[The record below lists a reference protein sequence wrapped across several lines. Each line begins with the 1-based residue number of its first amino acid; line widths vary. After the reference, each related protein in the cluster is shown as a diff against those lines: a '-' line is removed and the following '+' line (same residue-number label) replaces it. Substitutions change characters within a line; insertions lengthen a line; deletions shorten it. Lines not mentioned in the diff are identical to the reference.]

1 MSFHCQVRQ
10 VPDALP
16 RNFRLAH
23 RRQSGRLCL
32 AVLLAALAGCAP
44 PPRPPA
50 PPAGPIPWT
59 AAIGQLDVPSESTS
73 CTATLVA
80 PTVIVTAAHCIFPKG
95 QKLPADSMVFTPN
108 AGAQRLPAVRV
119 AEIVAL
125 GVQQMDPDK
134 PEDTPTEVD
143 WAVLRL
149 ESAITNIAP
158 IAVEPLALAE
168 IDRRMQTG
176 ETLSSLGYGRYGY
189 ALGDHLYRS
198 EDCELLPELRE
209 LEAENNDRLVM
220 TTCQVMHGDS
230 GGPVL
235 IGRQDSERRL
245 IAVVSRFWTRPDG
258 TVSLSVGATAFADQ
272 LKNAIG
278 AAP

>member
-1 MSFHCQVRQ
+1 M
-10 VPDALP
+10 PDALP
-16 RNFRLAH
+16 RHPRTTRRLRH
-23 RRQSGRLCL
+23 VSRLCL
-32 AVLLAALAGCAP
+32 TGLLAAALAGCAP

-50 PPAGPIPWT
+50 EPTGPIPWT
-59 AAIGQLDVPSESTS
+59 AAIGQLDVPSESSS

-80 PTVIVTAAHCIFPKG
+80 PTIIVTAAHCIFPKG
-95 QKLPADSMVFTPN
+95 KRLPAESLVFTPN
-108 AGAQRLPAVRV
+108 AGAQRLPTVRV
-119 AEIVAL
+119 AQIVAL

-149 ESAITNIAP
+149 ESAITNVTP
-158 IAVEPLALAE
+158 IPVEPLQLAE
-168 IDRRMQTG
+168 IDRRTKTG

-198 EDCELLPELRE
+198 EDCKLIPEWRE
-209 LEAENNDRLVM
+209 LGASDELVM

-235 IGRQDSERRL
+235 IGKPNADRRL
-245 IAVVSRFWTRPDG
+245 IAVVSRFWSRPDG
-258 TVSLSVGATAFADQ
+258 TVSMSVGASAFVDQ
-272 LKNAIG
+272 LRSAID
-278 AAP
+278 AAR

>member
-1 MSFHCQVRQ
+1 M
-10 VPDALP
+10 PDALP
-16 RNFRLAH
+16 RKFGSVRNRRPNRFCLAA
-23 RRQSGRLCL
+23 LL
-32 AVLLAALAGCAP
+32 AVLVGCAP

-50 PPAGPIPWT
+50 EPSGPIPWT

-80 PTVIVTAAHCIFPKG
+80 PNVIVTAAHCVFPKG
-95 QKLPADSMVFTPN
+95 EKLPASSMVFTPT

-125 GVQQMDPDK
+125 GVQKMDPDK
-134 PEDTPTEVD
+134 PEATPTEVD

-158 IAVEPLALAE
+158 IAVEALALAE

-198 EDCELLPELRE
+198 EGCKLLPEWRE
-209 LEAENNDRLVM
+209 LEAEKNDHLVL

-235 IGRQDSERRL
+235 IGRQDSDRRL
-245 IAVVSRFWTRPDG
+245 IAVVSRFWARPDG
-258 TVSLSVGATAFADQ
+258 TVSMSVGAAAFADQ
-272 LKNAIG
+272 LKEAIG

>member
-1 MSFHCQVRQ
+1 

-16 RNFRLAH
+16 RNH
-23 RRQSGRLCL
+23 RAASCRPAGRLCL
-32 AVLLAALAGCAP
+32 AALLAALAGCAP

-50 PPAGPIPWT
+50 EPTGPIPWT

-80 PTVIVTAAHCIFPKG
+80 PTVIVTAAHCVFPKG
-95 QKLPADSMVFTPN
+95 KKLPAASMVFTPN
-108 AGAQRLPAVRV
+108 AGAQRLPTVRV

-134 PEDTPTEVD
+134 PEETPTEVD

-149 ESAITNIAP
+149 ESPITNIAP
-158 IAVEPLALAE
+158 IPVEPLELAE

-189 ALGDHLYRS
+189 ALGDHLYHS
-198 EDCELLPELRE
+198 EDCKLIPEWRE
-209 LEAENNDRLVM
+209 LESADNDRLVM

-235 IGRQDSERRL
+235 IGRQDSDRRL

-258 TVSLSVGATAFADQ
+258 SISMSVGAGAFADQ
-272 LKNAIG
+272 LKSAID

>member
-1 MSFHCQVRQ
+1 M
-10 VPDALP
+10 PDALSGNCSSA
-16 RNFRLAH
+16 R
-23 RRQSGRLCL
+23 RRQLRWLCL
-32 AVLLAALAGCAP
+32 VPLLVALASCAP
-44 PPRPPA
+44 PPKPPA
-50 PPAGPIPWT
+50 APSGPIPWT

-73 CTATLVA
+73 CTATLVS
-80 PTVIVTAAHCIFPKG
+80 PTVIVTAAHCVFPKG
-95 QKLPADSMVFTPN
+95 EKLPASSMVFTPN
-108 AGAQRLPAVRV
+108 AGAQRLPTVRV

-125 GVQQMDPDK
+125 GVQKMDPDK

-158 IAVEPLALAE
+158 IPVEPLALAE

-198 EDCELLPELRE
+198 EDCQLLPDWRQ
-209 LEAENNDRLVM
+209 LEAENNDRLVL

-235 IGRQDSERRL
+235 IGKQDSDRRL
-245 IAVVSRFWTRPDG
+245 IAVVSRFWSRPDG
-258 TVSLSVGATAFADQ
+258 TVSMSVGAAAFAEQ
-272 LKNAIG
+272 LKKAIG
-278 AAP
+278 ATP

>member
-1 MSFHCQVRQ
+1 M
-10 VPDALP
+10 PDALP
-16 RNFRLAH
+16 RNHKIASH
-23 RRQSGRLCL
+23 RHTARFCL
-32 AVLLAALAGCAP
+32 AALLAAVAGCAP
-44 PPRPPA
+44 PPKPPA
-50 PPAGPIPWT
+50 SPTGPIPWT
-59 AAIGQLDVPSESTS
+59 AAIGQLEVPSESSS

-80 PTVIVTAAHCIFPKG
+80 STIIVTAAHCIFPKG
-95 QKLPADSMVFTPN
+95 ERLPATSLVFTPN

-125 GVQQMDPDK
+125 GVQQMDPEK
-134 PEDTPTEVD
+134 PEQTPTEVD

-149 ESAITNIAP
+149 ESPITGIAP
-158 IAVEPLALAE
+158 IAVEPLALTE
-168 IDRRMQTG
+168 IDRRIQTG

-198 EDCELLPELRE
+198 EGCELVPEWRE
-209 LEAENNDRLVM
+209 LESEADDRLVM

-235 IGRQDSERRL
+235 IGKQDSDRRL
-245 IAVVSRFWTRPDG
+245 IAVVSRFWTRSDG
-258 TVSLSVGATAFADQ
+258 TVSLSVGASAFADQ
-272 LKNAIG
+272 LKNAIN

>member
-1 MSFHCQVRQ
+1 M
-10 VPDALP
+10 PDALP
-16 RNFRLAH
+16 RYASSADGRH
-23 RRQSGRLCL
+23 PGRLCL
-32 AVLLAALAGCAP
+32 AALLAVGLAACAP

-50 PPAGPIPWT
+50 EPTGPIPWT
-59 AAIGQLDVPSESTS
+59 AAIGQLDVPSDSSS

-80 PTVIVTAAHCIFPKG
+80 PTIIVTAAHCVFPKG
-95 QKLPADSMVFTPN
+95 KKLPAESMVFTPN
-108 AGAQRLPAVRV
+108 AGAQRLPTVRV

-125 GVQQMDPDK
+125 GVQQMDPNK

-158 IAVEPLALAE
+158 IPVEPLALGE
-168 IDRRMQTG
+168 IDRRMQAG

-198 EDCELLPELRE
+198 EDCKLIPEWRE
-209 LEAENNDRLVM
+209 LESETNDRLVM

-235 IGRQDSERRL
+235 IGKPNSDRRL
-245 IAVVSRFWTRPDG
+245 IAVVSRFWTRSDG
-258 TVSLSVGATAFADQ
+258 TVSLSVGAGAFADQ
-272 LKNAIG
+272 LKDAID